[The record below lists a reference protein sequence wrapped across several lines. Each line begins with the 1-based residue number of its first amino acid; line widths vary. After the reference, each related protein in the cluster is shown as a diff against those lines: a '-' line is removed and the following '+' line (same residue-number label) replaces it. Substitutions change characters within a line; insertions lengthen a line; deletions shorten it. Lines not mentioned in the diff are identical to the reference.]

1 MSAFSSPTQ
10 LIWATRGHS
19 WGFRF
24 LLDAGFDDPLAEY
37 ERAFADVTDA
47 PSTWATTGDRVA
59 LRFPD
64 PQGRR
69 DSAGRSIPHEFVLVG
84 ELAKQIHSVD
94 DGLREVWPLVED
106 AFARTWMLP
115 TAPRTA
121 DLGLT
126 D

>member
-1 MSAFSSPTQ
+1 MSASLSPTQ

-37 ERAFADVTDA
+37 ERAFADVTDGPTA
-47 PSTWATTGDRVA
+47 CAISGGRVA

-69 DSAGRSIPHEFVLVG
+69 DSAGRSIPHEFVLIG
-84 ELAKQIHSVD
+84 ELARQVRSVD
-94 DGLREVWPLVED
+94 DGLRQVWPFVED

-115 TAPRTA
+115 TAPQAA
-121 DLGLT
+121 DLQSM